1 MVSRICPLH
10 LSRWELARQS
20 CGGRF
25 VAHGGQKWW
34 GFLNIFYPVPGKLR
48 EALVPSRE
56 MQTPGGW
63 YGSIVK
69 GAQSSVPCSWH

>member
-1 MVSRICPLH
+1 MWGQIV
-10 LSRWELARQS
+10 AR
-20 CGGRF
+20 
-25 VAHGGQKWW
+25 GGQNWG
-34 GFLNIFYPVPGKLR
+34 GFLNISYPVPGKHQ

-63 YGSIVK
+63 YGGIAK